1 MKIFCAI
8 DDAGIVKSFYEK
20 TGIKM
25 NYLVSYYYA
34 KGVTHKL
41 AYKYRHMI
49 DSLYL
54 DSGAYTAM
62 TMGKKISLAEYGL
75 YLKECGEFF
84 DAYFNLDDQF
94 DKPQSNTSNQLYLEK
109 LLPDGTKKP
118 IPVVHAKGEAAF
130 NELSEYANM
139 GHQFIAIGSEPRLP
153 DDIHSKI
160 QDTFPDVKLHM
171 FGNLERKMLINHM
184 PYSADSASWAEV
196 ASHGEIL
203 YWNEEEKKEYCLH
216 LGGKDMK
223 STTPDYYKDFTYKDK
238 ANEFLKE
245 TFDYHYTDLLATGS
259 SLKRQIVN
267 VYFFKQ
273 LQDYLNS
280 LQKPSPSSIETPPE
294 K

>member
-34 KGVTHKL
+34 RGV
-41 AYKYRHMI
+41 AYKLTCDYRDMI

-62 TMGKKISLAEYGL
+62 TMGEKISLDEYGL
-75 YLKECGEFF
+75 YLKECGDLF
-84 DAYFNLDDQF
+84 DAYFNLDDNF
-94 DKPQSNTSNQLYLEK
+94 NDPEANMVNQLFLEEG
-109 LLPDGTKKP
+109 LPPEAKKP
-118 IPVVHAKGEAAF
+118 IPVVHAKKEEAF
-130 NELSEYANM
+130 DEFSQYVEM
-139 GHQFIAIGSEPRLP
+139 GHEYIAIGSSPRLP

-160 QDTFPDVKLHM
+160 QNTFPQVKIHM
-171 FGNLERKMLINHM
+171 FGNLNRRMLKNHM
-184 PYSADSASWAEV
+184 PYSADSEAWAGV
-196 ASHGEIL
+196 ASHGQIL
-203 YWNEEEKKEYCLH
+203 YWDEEEKKEYQLH
-216 LGGKDMK
+216 LGGTDMK
-223 STTPDYYKDFTYKDK
+223 SMTPDYYKDFKYKDK
-238 ANEFLKE
+238 VDNFLKN
-245 TFDYHYTDLLATGS
+245 TFDYVHTDLLAKRS